1 MTNSISTSDLNK
13 ALHSANPPLVFDV
26 RKKPAF
32 DAEPS
37 TLPGATWQ
45 IHDDTQTWAA
55 KLSLDQAVVVYCVHG
70 HEVSQNAAQALR
82 DMGFD
87 ACYLEGGYEAW
98 QQAGLPLD
106 EGTK

>member
-1 MTNSISTSDLNK
+1 MTNSISTADLNT
-13 ALHSANPPLVFDV
+13 ALQSANPPVVFDV

-45 IHDDTQTWAA
+45 IHDEVQNWAA
-55 KLSLDQAVVVYCVHG
+55 QLPTDQPVIVYCVHG

-82 DMGFD
+82 DLGFD
-87 ACYLEGGYEAW
+87 ACYLEGGYEGW
-98 QQAGLPLD
+98 QQAGLLLD
-106 EGTK
+106 EGRK